1 MADIVVGINMHS
13 ITDFDIAEHKSI
25 YLTINDS
32 QSLHN
37 YLQCGRHVLCGPN
50 ITKALMSLR
59 PCSRRNPAIG
69 DN

>member
-37 YLQCGRHVLCGPN
+37 YLQCRTAPKPYILNYYTSGILTVEHRV
-50 ITKALMSLR
+50 K
-59 PCSRRNPAIG
+59 
-69 DN
+69 